1 VPRGAL
7 VAMGRPG
14 LLMAGRILSSDRAA
28 NSALRVQATCMATGQ
43 AAGALAALAV
53 KRGLDPAVVPMRDLR
68 ALLRRHGAIVPTR

>member
-1 VPRGAL
+1 
-7 VAMGRPG
+7 
-14 LLMAGRILSSDRAA
+14 
-28 NSALRVQATCMATGQ
+28 MATGQ